1 MNQEEIVTSLNEV
14 YEILRSAGNRAQKI
28 QESTQNP
35 SQSSL
40 DANYEEISE
49 ARRSVY
55 FLIERLR
62 NLGQ

>member
-1 MNQEEIVTSLNEV
+1 MNQEEIVTSLNAV
-14 YEILRSAGNRAQKI
+14 YETLRSAGNRAQQI

-49 ARRSVY
+49 ARRSIY
-55 FLIERLR
+55 HLIESLR
-62 NLGQ
+62 NLG